1 MQNSRVH
8 FKGFLFFISDEKYGY
23 LDARAGYAPPS
34 TMIESSFKHYPETM
48 PGGGGV
54 GGAGG
59 MGLVGPDM
67 TGGGGAGPELINMTS
82 SGGLATSTTM
92 TSR

>member
-1 MQNSRVH
+1 MFILS
-8 FKGFLFFISDEKYGY
+8 FFFISDEKYGY

-54 GGAGG
+54 GGGGG